1 MTFLDMIEMYNIQNG
16 KELND
21 IYSMYEDIVLDNR
34 VDKEVLVGA
43 LLDECGAMR
52 CLYETT
58 ATFKY
63 FSDNFFKKYAKNIEK
78 MWDTLEYEYD
88 PLVNKELEWV
98 EETDITQ
105 NLDTEENRKSDSEE
119 SRNKDNTGTQG
130 NVYEET
136 NTVSAMNS
144 DNYSPDNKSNS
155 NNTRTDNFNEQIDT
169 TKSDQIDATKNEDLT
184 WDETDSHK
192 EKGIVNVAYQ
202 DLIEKERRVAEFN
215 VYNWISKKYAKELF
229 LLIY

>member
-21 IYSMYEDIVLDNR
+21 IGSMYEDIVLDSR
-34 VDKEVLVGA
+34 VDKEVMVGA

-78 MWDTLEYEYD
+78 MWDTMEYEYD

-105 NLDTEENRKSDSEE
+105 NLDTEEN
-119 SRNKDNTGTQG
+119 RNKDNTGTQG

-155 NNTRTDNFNEQIDT
+155 NNTRTDNFNEQV
-169 TKSDQIDATKNEDLT
+169 DATKNEDLT

>member
-21 IYSMYEDIVLDNR
+21 IESMYEDIVLDSR
-34 VDKEVLVGA
+34 VDKKVLVGA

-63 FSDNFFKKYAKNIEK
+63 YSDNFFKKYAKNIEK

-105 NLDTEENRKSDSEE
+105 NLDTEENR
-119 SRNKDNTGTQG
+119 NKDNTGTQG

-155 NNTRTDNFNEQIDT
+155 SNTRTDNFNEQV
-169 TKSDQIDATKNEDLT
+169 DATKNEDLT

-202 DLIEKERRVAEFN
+202 DLIENERRVAEFN

>member
-1 MTFLDMIEMYNIQNG
+1 MTFLDMIEMYNLQND

-21 IYSMYEDIVLDNR
+21 LGSMYEDIILDSR

-105 NLDTEENRKSDSEE
+105 NLDTEENR
-119 SRNKDNTGTQG
+119 NKDNTGTQG

-155 NNTRTDNFNEQIDT
+155 NNTRTDNFNEQV
-169 TKSDQIDATKNEDLT
+169 DATKNEDLT
-184 WDETDSHK
+184 WDETNSHK
-192 EKGIVNVAYQ
+192 EKGVVNVAYQ

-215 VYNWISKKYAKELF
+215 IYNWISKKYAKELF

>member
-21 IYSMYEDIVLDNR
+21 IGSMYEDIVLDSR

-105 NLDTEENRKSDSEE
+105 NLDTEENR
-119 SRNKDNTGTQG
+119 NKDNTGTQG

-155 NNTRTDNFNEQIDT
+155 NNTRTDNFNEQV
-169 TKSDQIDATKNEDLT
+169 DATKNEDLT

>member
-21 IYSMYEDIVLDNR
+21 IGSMYEDIVLDNR
-34 VDKEVLVGA
+34 VDKQVLVGA

-105 NLDTEENRKSDSEE
+105 NLDTEENR
-119 SRNKDNTGTQG
+119 NKDNTGTQG

-144 DNYSPDNKSNS
+144 NNYSPDNKSNS
-155 NNTRTDNFNEQIDT
+155 SNTRTDNFNEQV
-169 TKSDQIDATKNEDLT
+169 DATKNEDLT
-184 WDETDSHK
+184 WDETDSHR
-192 EKGIVNVAYQ
+192 EKGIVNMAYQ

-215 VYNWISKKYAKELF
+215 IYNWISKKYAKELF

>member
-1 MTFLDMIEMYNIQNG
+1 MTFLDMIELYNIQNDRD
-16 KELND
+16 LND
-21 IYSMYEDIVLDNR
+21 IGSMFEDIVLDSR
-34 VDKEVLVGA
+34 VDKDVLVGA

-63 FSDNFFKKYAKNIEK
+63 FSNNFFKKYQWNITK
-78 MWDTLEYEYD
+78 MWNTLEFKYD
-88 PLVNKELEWV
+88 PLKNKELEWT

-105 NLDTEENRKSDSEE
+105 NLDTEEN
-119 SRNKDNTGTQG
+119 RNKDNTGTQG

-144 DNYSPDNKSNS
+144 DTYSPDNKSNS
-155 NNTRTDNFNEQIDT
+155 NNTRTDNLNEQIN
-169 TKSDQIDATKNEDLT
+169 ATKDEDLT
-184 WDETDSHK
+184 WDETDTHK
-192 EKGIVNVAYQ
+192 ESGTVNTAYQ
-202 DLIEKERRVAEFN
+202 DLITKERKVAEFN
-215 VYNWISKKYAKELF
+215 IYNWISKKYASELF

>member
-21 IYSMYEDIVLDNR
+21 IGSMYEDIVLDSR
-34 VDKEVLVGA
+34 VDKQVLVGA

-105 NLDTEENRKSDSEE
+105 NLDTEENR
-119 SRNKDNTGTQG
+119 NKDNTGTQG

-155 NNTRTDNFNEQIDT
+155 SNTRTDNFNEQV
-169 TKSDQIDATKNEDLT
+169 DATKNEDLT

>member
-21 IYSMYEDIVLDNR
+21 IGSMYEDIVLDSR

-88 PLVNKELEWV
+88 PLVNKKLEWV

-105 NLDTEENRKSDSEE
+105 NLDTEEN
-119 SRNKDNTGTQG
+119 RNKDNTGTQG

-155 NNTRTDNFNEQIDT
+155 SNTRTDNFNEQV
-169 TKSDQIDATKNEDLT
+169 DATKNEDLT

-202 DLIEKERRVAEFN
+202 DLIEKERKVAEFN

>member
-21 IYSMYEDIVLDNR
+21 IGSMYEDIVLDSR
-34 VDKEVLVGA
+34 VDKQVLVGA

-58 ATFKY
+58 TTFKY

-105 NLDTEENRKSDSEE
+105 NLDTEENR
-119 SRNKDNTGTQG
+119 NKDNTGTQG

-155 NNTRTDNFNEQIDT
+155 SNTRTDNFNEQV
-169 TKSDQIDATKNEDLT
+169 DATKNEDLT

>member
-21 IYSMYEDIVLDNR
+21 IGSMYEDIVLDSR

-105 NLDTEENRKSDSEE
+105 NLDTEENR
-119 SRNKDNTGTQG
+119 NKDNTGTQG

-155 NNTRTDNFNEQIDT
+155 SNTRTDNFNEQV
-169 TKSDQIDATKNEDLT
+169 DATKNEDLT